1 MHHHPARPRDR
12 RGSVLLAAGIAALA
26 AIAAGIGAA
35 GPASAA
41 ADYATNATIDGL
53 RFTSQTVTSGSAAE
67 LSGAWS
73 LPDSPTTPA
82 GFVVDLPPEL
92 QGRSD
97 GFPLL
102 APDGSA
108 MGRCT
113 VSSTQL
119 DCAVDSAYVAAHPND
134 LHGSFSFWVTVET
147 TIDSATPTTYQ
158 VGGIAVTTTV
168 EPAQPGTGPGT
179 CTVDCAFTGRTSGK
193 WGSYDAAAGVVEWT
207 VAIGSGA
214 DGMRAGQRITV
225 TDTPGP
231 DQELVTSF
239 RGYPFATLWQT
250 DRTTTWDDGREGLT
264 GWAPAPREDYAS
276 TAGSVTFTARE
287 GYFYDVHF
295 ATRVTD
301 GGLAG
306 TYTNTATISIDGD
319 DDSSVS
325 GTVVHQ
331 GGGASGSGTAPT
343 STSTPTPTAPAT
355 VEPTP
360 TQIPTAPATVAPT
373 PTAEPTPQSP
383 VTPGASTAGD
393 GTESPVPTAIGAAVD
408 TGGTTSDSTAP
419 WWSVALLGS
428 GGLTLLLVLGAW
440 AARTRARTRP

>member
-1 MHHHPARPRDR
+1 MHHHPVRSRDR
-12 RGSVLLAAGIAALA
+12 RGSVLLAAGIAAVA
-26 AIAAGIGAA
+26 AIAAGISAA
-35 GPASAA
+35 VPASAA
-41 ADYATNATIDGL
+41 AEYTTNATIDGL

-67 LSGAWS
+67 LSGTWS

-147 TIDSATPTTYQ
+147 TTESATPTTYQ
-158 VGGIAVTTTV
+158 VGGTAVTTTV

-179 CTVDCAFTGRTSGK
+179 CTVDCTFTGRTSGK

-214 DGMRAGQRITV
+214 DGMRDGQRITV

-231 DQELVTSF
+231 DQELLTSF

-250 DRTTTWDDGREGLT
+250 NRTTTWDDGREGLT
-264 GWAPAPREDYAS
+264 GWAPASREDYAS
-276 TAGSVTFTARE
+276 TAGSVTFTARQ

-331 GGGASGSGTAPT
+331 GGGASGAGTAPT
-343 STSTPTPTAPAT
+343 STPTPTPTAPAT

-360 TQIPTAPATVAPT
+360 TPTPTAPAAVGVGA
-373 PTAEPTPQSP
+373 TA
-383 VTPGASTAGD
+383 TPGASTAD
-393 GTESPVPTAIGAAVD
+393 EETESPVPTAIGAAVD

-428 GGLTLLLVLGAW
+428 GGMTLLLVLGVL

>member
-1 MHHHPARPRDR
+1 MHHHPARSRDR
-12 RGSVLLAAGIAALA
+12 RGPALLAAGIAAVA
-26 AIAAGIGAA
+26 AIAAGVCSAV
-35 GPASAA
+35 PASAA
-41 ADYATNATIDGL
+41 GTYTTDATIDSL
-53 RFTSQTVTSGSAAE
+53 RFTSETVTSGSAAE
-67 LSGAWS
+67 LSGTWS
-73 LPDSPTTPA
+73 LPDSPATPA
-82 GFVVDLPPEL
+82 GFVVDLPTEL

-113 VSSTQL
+113 VSSTEL
-119 DCAVDSAYVAAHPND
+119 DCAVDSAYVAAHPDD

-147 TIDSATPTTYQ
+147 TTESATSTTYQ
-158 VGGIAVTTTV
+158 VGGTAVTTTV

-193 WGSYDAAAGVVEWT
+193 WGNYDAAAGVVEWT
-207 VAIGSGA
+207 VAIGSDA
-214 DGMRAGQRITV
+214 DGMRDGQRITV
-225 TDTPGP
+225 TDAPGP

-250 DRTTTWDDGREGLT
+250 NRTTTGDDGREGLT
-264 GWAPAPREDYAS
+264 GWAPAPRDDYDS
-276 TAGSVTFTARE
+276 TAGSVTFTARQ

-301 GGLAG
+301 DGLAG
-306 TYTNTATISIDGD
+306 TYTNTATISIDGGD
-319 DDSSVS
+319 GSSVS

-343 STSTPTPTAPAT
+343 SSPSPSAPATSSPTPTPPSSPAASPT
-355 VEPTP
+355 PEPTVTSGP
-360 TQIPTAPATVAPT
+360 TTAADGSTPRSPAPT
-373 PTAEPTPQSP
+373 T
-383 VTPGASTAGD
+383 V
-393 GTESPVPTAIGAAVD
+393 GAAVD
-408 TGGTTSDSTAP
+408 TGGTTAESTAP
-419 WWSVALLGS
+419 WWSVALLGT
-428 GGLTLLLVLGAW
+428 GGITLVLVLGVW